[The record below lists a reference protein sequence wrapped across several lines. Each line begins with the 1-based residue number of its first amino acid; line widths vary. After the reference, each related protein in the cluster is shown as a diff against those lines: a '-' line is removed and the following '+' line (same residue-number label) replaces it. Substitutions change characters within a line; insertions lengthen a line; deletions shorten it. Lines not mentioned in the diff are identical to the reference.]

1 MSPWLAFE
9 HVDAFPIVKSFLTH
23 LLIHYKFEEF
33 IQIPNNALIVT
44 IPSRIPHCVKES
56 IVKFLFEETKAA
68 RICLLPKPLAVAQ
81 LFNVTTCIGKGLNF
95 YILNKAKGF
104 SP

>member
-81 LFNVTTCIGKGLNF
+81 LFNVTTCVGKVLHFCNLNNYF
-95 YILNKAKGF
+95 KL
-104 SP
+104 